1 MRRVSIGDALVGQP
15 ASGSEG
21 VQADGSHEA
30 VVLSVRGGEVVAVVP
45 VGTPDEAVEGAA
57 SVVRGR
63 LRLENERVLSFEV
76 RPGTGGCAFEDWS
89 SELHPQREHAGA
101 GVPAAEGSA
110 QGPSSTAASGAALGT
125 AADVMSRNVVTVSR
139 DMLVEDAAKLLAF
152 HSISGMPVEDWD
164 GKVVGIV
171 SEADVIGK
179 IGDTVDDVMTREV
192 ISVPD
197 TATIEEIAALMA
209 DKRIK
214 RVPVMSNGALL
225 GMISRADIVRAL
237 AARA

>member
-1 MRRVSIGDALVGQP
+1 VI
-15 ASGSEG
+15 
-21 VQADGSHEA
+21 
-30 VVLSVRGGEVVAVVP
+30 
-45 VGTPDEAVEGAA
+45 
-57 SVVRGR
+57 RGR
-63 LRLENERVLSFEV
+63 LRLENERVLSFEA
-76 RPGTGGCAFEDWS
+76 RPGTAGCAFEDWS
-89 SELHPQREHAGA
+89 SELHPQREHVGAGA
-101 GVPAAEGSA
+101 SVAEGPS
-110 QGPSSTAASGAALGT
+110 QGPSSTGASGTALGT
-125 AADVMSRNVVTVSR
+125 AADIMSRNVVTVSR